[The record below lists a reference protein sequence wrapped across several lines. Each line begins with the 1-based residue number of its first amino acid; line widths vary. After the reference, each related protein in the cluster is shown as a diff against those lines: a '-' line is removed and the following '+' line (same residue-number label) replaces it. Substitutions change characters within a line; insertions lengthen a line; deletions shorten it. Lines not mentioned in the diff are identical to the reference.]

1 MVPTGTAIASV
12 LDPASRLT
20 DGVVSLMPTRLLV
33 ASTFRTVGS
42 MSALVDAADAAASL
56 ALVVAVAAEA
66 AASEALVVEIAA
78 CAVDVA

>member
-1 MVPTGTAIASV
+1 
-12 LDPASRLT
+12 
-20 DGVVSLMPTRLLV
+20 
-33 ASTFRTVGS
+33 